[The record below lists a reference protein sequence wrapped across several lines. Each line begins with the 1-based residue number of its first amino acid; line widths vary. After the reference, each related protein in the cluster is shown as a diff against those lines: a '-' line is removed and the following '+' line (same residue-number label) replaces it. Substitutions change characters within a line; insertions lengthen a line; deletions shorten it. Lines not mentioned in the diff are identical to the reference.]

1 MTYNPKWLENSP
13 DAQLGGFDGATGA
26 DTVVPTQ
33 KAVKSF
39 IYDMQEDVKDPSGI
53 ANRDNTS
60 LSYDT
65 TSTPGQ
71 CTVTIAPDGEDIAV
85 YLLGKKYVYDSE
97 QSVLLTDTEGMHYVY
112 FNASGTLVSTTTW
125 NPNIILEWAFVAAV
139 YWNATDNEVVYFGDE
154 RHGINM
160 SGATHYN
167 LHNAQG
173 TVYLTGLA
181 LGDIIADSTSATNAD
196 AQFSIAQGQ
205 VLDEDIATVIPDYA
219 APANI
224 PMYYLSGTSDWRKS
238 VPDDYPLLNAGTGR
252 VAWNENT
259 GTWALS
265 EATDG
270 YFVLT
275 HVFATNDMDNP
286 MIGVVGQNE
295 YATIAEAR
303 DGAENEISDI
313 LTSSLPFQE
322 FVAVATVIF
331 ETDDTFGNTPK
342 AIIRSTNSGGDYQ
355 DWRLSALSPAA
366 GSPADHGQLSGLGDD
381 DHIQYAILTGLRA
394 FTGEQEFAAGIDVS
408 AGDIT
413 VANNTD
419 VLVGATSVT
428 SFGSDS
434 QRLGIVGDTS
444 IDLTQSTDV
453 IGFTVAGGSVGT
465 FESDGLTLASGTNIN
480 EFSTDGT
487 LGDDSDNAVPTE
499 AAVKTYVDN
508 AVAGL
513 TLNKIYQGDSY
524 VVVLDSTAS
533 GEIRVVADDT
543 EMATFTASAATIG
556 PGEESVAASG
566 GFVKADAN
574 GVIMGDG
581 STNFFQADADEA
593 VLGVI
598 DNNLYIDMSN
608 DILQAQ
614 VGGIGVISA
623 TPDTQIFGLA
633 QSGPG
638 TTGAGVEFDQNGG
651 TATLYASE
659 QNYLVISDSTS
670 AITTGPPPAT
680 TLQYFDQ
687 GVELLNIN
695 TTNFLVGDFAG
706 DENFFG
712 MQNIDIDPD
721 FIVGVSTG
729 TLIQANGSWQRF
741 GNFFTGHIQMEA
753 GETFPAAIY
762 TDDNES
768 IGVMLNNTTQL
779 IGQNNNT
786 RVNINQTSDNIVF
799 YSTTTAVG
807 TFAATGLTL
816 QNGTN
821 INEFST
827 DTLLG
832 GGSPSND
839 AVPTEAAV
847 KTYVDNAIGGAVSHN
862 STTGIQGG
870 DSTAV
875 EYYHVIADV
884 YAGIYASGSVIGF
897 GSDSGTNL
905 EVDYASHAVTAD
917 LNGTEVFDLTETGQ
931 RLGVSGDTY
940 VNVDQTLNQVSITAG
955 NESQILVETTG
966 TTVYDD
972 LIVTGDL
979 FVDGTT
985 FVVNNQE
992 VTTSDNIIV
1001 INNGEVGPGVTAGS
1015 AGIEVDRGSE
1025 TDYQF
1030 IFVEASDTFRIG
1042 EIGSLQAVATRED
1055 APSDT
1060 RVAWWNDTAKR
1071 FDTLGDD
1078 YITINTST
1086 HVISFGITSEQGKFD
1101 SNGLTLSTG
1110 ASVNE
1115 FSIDGTLSDDSNDAV
1130 PTEAAVKTYVDNQI
1144 AAISTNK
1151 IEDGDSFVIVNDST
1165 GGAGEVRIVVDG
1177 VEVGYY
1183 DALST
1188 SQRMGKA
1195 DGSFILTSDE
1205 ETTISGPDSVE
1216 VFSAEE
1222 NTFQVGYWTE
1232 DGPSILIDRDA
1243 DESTVKLSSDDF
1255 TYLQIDGTSQNQ
1267 SFRMHMTGTDY
1278 IDINLNQQVFGHD
1291 SNGHLVINHP
1301 SQSAVLAALYAD
1313 AGESIGVRVGVDD
1326 QMIGDSASTRIAL
1339 DTDTDRISVYIGST
1353 QAAQFN
1359 SGGMN
1364 LENGTTINEFSID
1377 GTLAG
1382 NSDSAV
1388 PTEKAVKTYVDNA
1401 IGGTE
1406 TVRFVSSDT
1415 TAVAGDIV
1423 LVDSTAGDVNIELLE
1438 SEDGKITVKK
1448 VTNDSNTVTIFT
1460 SPGLIDGQAN
1470 VTIDTPY
1477 QAYGFIS
1484 DASNFYII

>member
-13 DAQLGGFDGATGA
+13 DTELGGFDGATGL

-39 IYDMQEDVKDPSGI
+39 IYDLTGDVKDPSGI
-53 ANRDNTS
+53 ANRASTS

-71 CTVTIAPDGEDIAV
+71 CTVTIAPDGEDIEV
-85 YLLGKKYVYDSE
+85 YLLGKKYVFDSA
-97 QSVLLTDTEGMHYVY
+97 QSVVLTDTEGMHYVY

-139 YWNATDNEVVYFGDE
+139 YWNAADNEVVYFGDE

-205 VLDEDIATVIPDYA
+205 VLDEDIATVIPDYT

-238 VPDDYPLLNAGTGR
+238 VPDDYPVLNSGSGR

-259 GTWALS
+259 GTWALT

-295 YATIAEAR
+295 YATLSEAR

-342 AIIRSTNSGGDYQ
+342 AVIRSTNSGGDYQ

-419 VLVGATSVT
+419 VIVGATSVT
-428 SFGSDS
+428 SFGTDS
-434 QRLGIVGDTS
+434 QRLGVVGDTS

-453 IGFTVAGGSVGT
+453 IGFTVAGSSIGT

-543 EMATFTASAATIG
+543 EMAIFTSSAATLG
-556 PGEESVAASG
+556 PGEDGVAASG

-574 GVIMGDG
+574 GVVMGDG
-581 STNFFQADADEA
+581 SLNFFQGDADEA
-593 VLGVI
+593 ILGSI

-608 DILQAQ
+608 DIIQSQ
-614 VGGIGVISA
+614 VGGQGIITA
-623 TPDTQIFGLA
+623 TPDEQVFGFL
-633 QSGPG
+633 QSGFG
-638 TTGAGVEFDQNGG
+638 TNIGAGVAFDQNNQ

-659 QNYLVISDSTS
+659 QNYLEISDSTS
-670 AITTGPPPAT
+670 SATTTTTTGT
-680 TLQYFDQ
+680 TLKYFDQ
-687 GVELLNIN
+687 GREVMRMNNEEQFVGDTADGWDYSATKFGIGKDDEYTGYYFVVYNSSNVNALIGDDSVRIGDPGTLGYFFGTSSVAEIVAPNNAGRVEVSNNGASIGENFKTKIGLNHIAN
-695 TTNFLVGDFAG
+695 SISFTTN
-706 DENFFG
+706 
-712 MQNIDIDPD
+712 
-721 FIVGVSTG
+721 G
-729 TLIQANGSWQRF
+729 TIRMTL
-741 GNFFTGHIQMEA
+741 
-753 GETFPAAIY
+753 
-762 TDDNES
+762 DD
-768 IGVMLNNTTQL
+768 
-779 IGQNNNT
+779 
-786 RVNINQTSDNIVF
+786 
-799 YSTTTAVG
+799 
-807 TFAATGLTL
+807 TGLSL

-827 DTLLG
+827 DGTLSG
-832 GGSPSND
+832 DSND
-839 AVPTEAAV
+839 AVPTENAV
-847 KTYVDNAIGGAVSHN
+847 KTYVDNAIGGAVDHN
-862 STTGIQGG
+862 STTGKQGG
-870 DSTAV
+870 DATSV
-875 EYYHVIADV
+875 EYYHLIADV
-884 YAGIYASGSVIGF
+884 YNQLFATSATVAGIGDSASSNVEVNNT
-897 GSDSGTNL
+897 TNT
-905 EVDYASHAVTAD
+905 VTIDA
-917 LNGTEVFDLTETGQ
+917 NTTEVASFTDAIQQIGL
-931 RLGVSGDTY
+931 SGDTFVS
-940 VNVDQTLNQVSITAG
+940 VNQTLNTVSITAG
-955 NESQILVETTG
+955 NESQIVVETTG

-972 LIVTGDL
+972 LTVSGNL

-992 VTTSDNIIV
+992 VTTADNIIV
-1001 INNGEVGPGVTAGS
+1001 VNNGEVGPGVTAGS
-1015 AGIEVDRGSE
+1015 AGIEVDRGSL
-1025 TDYQF
+1025 TNYQF
-1030 IFVEASDTFRIG
+1030 LFVEASDTFRIG
-1042 EIGSLQAVATRED
+1042 EVGSLQAVATRED
-1055 APSDT
+1055 SPGNM

-1071 FDTLGDD
+1071 FDTLGNS
-1078 YITINTST
+1078 YITVNTTTDTVVVTANSAT
-1086 HVISFGITSEQGKFD
+1086 QATFD
-1101 SNGLTLSTG
+1101 TNGLTLSTG
-1110 ASVNE
+1110 ASVVE
-1115 FSIDGTLSDDSNDAV
+1115 FSIDGTLSDDSNDQV
-1130 PTEAAVKTYVDNQI
+1130 PTEQAVKTYVDN
-1144 AAISTNK
+1144 AISSFAANK
-1151 IEDGDSFVIVNDST
+1151 IEDGDSFVIVNDGT

-1183 DALST
+1183 DALAT

-1222 NTFQVGYWTE
+1222 NTFQMGYWTE
-1232 DGPSILIDRDA
+1232 DGP
-1243 DESTVKLSSDDF
+1243 F
-1255 TYLQIDGTSQNQ
+1255 LQIDRSGDPSIAKLAAD
-1267 SFRMHMTGTDY
+1267 TGTY
-1278 IDINLNQQVFGHD
+1278 IQLD
-1291 SNGHLVINHP
+1291 STA
-1301 SQSAVLAALYAD
+1301 SAEIAMYVDALEY
-1313 AGESIGVRVGVDD
+1313 V
-1326 QMIGDSASTRIAL
+1326 
-1339 DTDTDRISVYIGST
+1339 
-1353 QAAQFN
+1353 
-1359 SGGMN
+1359 
-1364 LENGTTINEFSID
+1364 TINESLQTFGQTTGGRLQTTDSTAGVFVDSEIGLVTSSSAVTLGDRPNGTYLHIYPVSDQYIFYVNNLSPFAVAASGVNLRYGTTVNEFSTD

-1382 NSDSAV
+1382 NSDDAV

-1401 IGGTE
+1401 IGGVD
-1406 TVRFVSSDT
+1406 TVRFVDTDT

-1423 LVDSTAGDVNIELLE
+1423 LVDSTAGPVNVELIET
-1438 SEDGKITVKK
+1438 EDGRITIKKI
-1448 VTNDSNTVTIFT
+1448 TNDSNTVTITT
-1460 SPGLIDGQAN
+1460 SPGLIDGKASA
-1470 VTIDTPY
+1470 TIDTPY
-1477 QAYGFIS
+1477 QAYGFVS
-1484 DASNFYII
+1484 DGSNFYII